1 MNLKPQSL
9 AKIDQLIPRYPE
21 KRSAVLPLLHLIQE
35 EHGWISNEAIEWV
48 AGKLDLQPINVYEVV
63 TFYPMFKQ
71 QPGGKYAIKVCR
83 TLSCALGGAY
93 KTCKAFQQAL
103 DCEVDGISP
112 DGLASIEFVECHANC
127 GKAPVVMI
135 EEQMFE
141 GVDENAA
148 RALVADM
155 RAGKIKPAREIE

>member
-1 MNLKPQSL
+1 MNLKPETFS
-9 AKIDQLIPRYPE
+9 KIDQLIPRYPE

-35 EHGWISNEAIEWV
+35 ERGWISNEAIEWV
-48 AGKLDLQPINVYEVV
+48 ADKLELQPINVYEVV

-71 QPGGKYAIKVCR
+71 KPGGRYAIKVCR

-93 KTCKAFQQAL
+93 KTCKSFQEAL
-103 DCEVDGISP
+103 GCEVDGTSE
-112 DGLASIEFVECHANC
+112 DALASIEFVECHANC

-135 EEQMFE
+135 DEQMYE

-148 RALVADM
+148 RKLVEAM
-155 RAGKIKPAREIE
+155 RAGEIKPARED